1 MVAAPGRRQYNP
13 QPSLVL
19 TGEETNVPFASGLD
33 LGQLSG
39 TMTAV
44 VSIVAA
50 TATAVWIALI
60 IWTFRDMRSR
70 SRDVFMQVLA
80 SLVIAILNIPGLLVY
95 LILRPRETLAEQYQR
110 ALEEEALLQGIEDK
124 PVCPGCNNPTR
135 DDWRICPYCHT
146 RLKKTCTNCNRLLDL
161 PWTVCPY
168 CEQTQVETSYQ
179 ARRAAPAQGPKPA
192 YDAPDYLKALSDD
205 ETTR

>member
-1 MVAAPGRRQYNP
+1 M
-13 QPSLVL
+13 S
-19 TGEETNVPFASGLD
+19 EETNVPFDLNLD
-33 LGQLSG
+33 LQQLSG

-50 TATAVWIALI
+50 TATAVWISLI

-80 SLVIAILNIPGLLVY
+80 ALVIAVLNIPGLLVY

-124 PVCPGCNNPTR
+124 QVCPGCSNPTR
-135 DDWRICPYCHT
+135 DDWRICPHCHT
-146 RLKKTCTNCNRLLDL
+146 RLKKPCSNCNRLLDL

-179 ARRAAPAQGPKPA
+179 ARRAAAAPAPRA
-192 YDAPDYLKALSDD
+192 EYDAPDYLKSLPDD
-205 ETTR
+205 DVAGH

>member
-1 MVAAPGRRQYNP
+1 M
-13 QPSLVL
+13 
-19 TGEETNVPFASGLD
+19 TGEEPNVPFASGLD
-33 LGQLSG
+33 LQQLSG

-80 SLVIAILNIPGLLVY
+80 ALTIAILNIPGLLVY

-146 RLKKTCTNCNRLLDL
+146 RLKKTCASCGRLLDL

-179 ARRAAPAQGPKPA
+179 ARRAAPAQQPRPS
-192 YDAPDYLKALSDD
+192 YDAPDYLKSLSDD
-205 ETTR
+205 DLPR

>member
-1 MVAAPGRRQYNP
+1 MD
-13 QPSLVL
+13 
-19 TGEETNVPFASGLD
+19 EEIKVPFNID
-33 LGQLSG
+33 LQQLSG

-60 IWTFRDMRSR
+60 VWTFRDMRSR

-80 SLVIAILNIPGLLVY
+80 AVVIAVLNIPGLLVY

-124 PVCPGCNNPTR
+124 PVCPGCNNPTK
-135 DDWRICPYCHT
+135 DDWRVCPYCHT
-146 RLKKTCTNCNRLLDL
+146 RLKKPCTNCNRLLDL

-179 ARRAAPAQGPKPA
+179 ARRSGAVPAQKPE
-192 YDAPDYLKALSDD
+192 YDAPDYLKNLPGDD
-205 ETTR
+205 PAVR